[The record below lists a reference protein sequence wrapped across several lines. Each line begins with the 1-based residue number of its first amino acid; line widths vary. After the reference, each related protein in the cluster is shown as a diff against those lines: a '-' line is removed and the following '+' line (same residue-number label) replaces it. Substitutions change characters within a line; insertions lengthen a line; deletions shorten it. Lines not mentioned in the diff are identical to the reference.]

1 MVAQLFNETRY
12 HSFLNH
18 YLYNEGV
25 LQRTGVLD
33 PILDLVSLPALPPTS
48 WVVWGKIIV
57 L

>member
-33 PILDLVSLPALPPTS
+33 PVLDLVSLPALPPTS